1 MPMKIPTDDTL
12 ILFGDDHTGRDE
24 MNLAGNPFALLQ
36 AASKNG
42 QTYIENEWE
51 RRLPNGKLVKAS
63 WKVDGDSKLG
73 LPGPNEELLYLIL
86 LQITRESADDKGV
99 WPQVVHFS
107 RGDIIK
113 RLKWTVSAANYN
125 RLHDAF
131 SRLQSVSIQAD
142 NAFWDARTKAP
153 FPRIG
158 FGLIDNFEISTE
170 PSGTKIKGTLPL
182 STFRWNDKLYASF
195 QAGNVR
201 SLPLDFA
208 ISLKHPTSIRL
219 FRFLDMMKGATTP
232 PRRDFAIGVF
242 KLSER
247 LGMTRYKYTSK
258 VKEKLKPATEELIQR
273 GYLHS
278 VSYEKS
284 KDGTELAFF
293 QFTSLKSIIQGR
305 VEQSSAQQK
314 PIKSDTATGK
324 RTVTVKPLLPDP
336 HDGKTS
342 DVRADAIRCHA
353 VFIGLD
359 ATEQSELLELAKKEV
374 TPIWHDRVGQPDSPM
389 SLGLWQLV
397 AQRYPERLK

>member
-1 MPMKIPTDDTL
+1 MKIPTDDTL

-86 LQITRESADDKGV
+86 LQITRESADTNGV

-107 RGDIIK
+107 RGDVIR
-113 RLKWTVSAANYN
+113 RLNWTISAANYN

-142 NAFWDARTKAP
+142 NAFWDARSKAP

-170 PSGTKIKGTLPL
+170 PSGTKVKGTLPL

-258 VKEKLKPATEELIQR
+258 IKEKLKPAVEELAQR
-273 GYLHS
+273 GYLDS
-278 VSYEKS
+278 VTYEKS

-293 QFTSLKSIIQGR
+293 QFTTLKPSKQSRTEQG
-305 VEQSSAQQK
+305 SAA
-314 PIKSDTATGK
+314 PTP
-324 RTVTVKPLLPDP
+324 VKPAVT
-336 HDGKTS
+336 KTKRPAAQLS
-342 DVRADAIRCHA
+342 LTDSIAEKSSPPDVRLDAIRCHA
-353 VFIGLD
+353 VFIALD
-359 ATEQSELLELAKKEV
+359 EDERNELLELAKQEV
-374 TPIWHDRVGQPDSPM
+374 SPIWHDRLGLPESPM

-397 AQRYPERLK
+397 AERYPERLK